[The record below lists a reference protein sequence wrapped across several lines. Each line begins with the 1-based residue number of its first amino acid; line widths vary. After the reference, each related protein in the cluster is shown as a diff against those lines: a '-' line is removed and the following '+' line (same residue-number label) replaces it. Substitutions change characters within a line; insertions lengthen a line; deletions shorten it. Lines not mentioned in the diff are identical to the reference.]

1 MSANE
6 VKEQIFLLSDSSTLG
21 AGLAAQLEEYK
32 LTTVSSMSDCTIP
45 YVALFID
52 QQYAVRVGEQMC
64 MQSIKDAHTM
74 LIPIFYTWITETDD
88 FRAEAMSL
96 GCSDFFAPPY
106 LPSVLNA
113 KLKTHLNLSSLQKQ
127 MSEEHEVGDAVDEQH
142 EMLLVQDAA
151 ILCLATV
158 ARVRDH
164 STGNHI
170 LRTQHYVK
178 ALAEHL
184 KNHPDF
190 AEYLDED
197 TIELFYKTASLHDI
211 GKVGIPDQILQKP
224 GKLTADEYEI
234 MKNHTVLGYQAIHSA
249 EQLLERNTVGKA
261 AKFLKIAQQVTLSH
275 HERWDGSGYPQNLKG
290 DDIPVVAR
298 LMAVADVYDA
308 MISRRPYKGARDHE
322 TAAGAILSGSGTHFD
337 PRVVSAFVDLED
349 TFANISLRL
358 EDYFPS
364 SADLTLH
371 SMNELIEH

>member
-1 MSANE
+1 MQAS
-6 VKEQIFLLSDSSTLG
+6 KQQIILLSDNSELGNCLAYQLSEYQLATLSS
-21 AGLAAQLEEYK
+21 A
-32 LTTVSSMSDCTIP
+32 SDCTMP

-52 QQYAVRVGEQMC
+52 QQYAERVGEEIC
-64 MQSIKDAHTM
+64 MRSIKQAHRD
-74 LIPIFYTWITETDD
+74 LVPIFYTWATETDD

-127 MSEEHEVGDAVDEQH
+127 MSEEHEASAPADDQH

-190 AEYLDED
+190 SEDLDPD

-224 GKLTADEYEI
+224 GKLTADEYEM
-234 MKNHTVLGYQAIHSA
+234 MKNHTVLGYQAIHAA
-249 EQLLERNTVGKA
+249 EQLLEHATTGKA

-275 HERWDGSGYPQNLKG
+275 HERWDGTGYPQNLKG

-308 MISRRPYKGARDHE
+308 MISRRPYKGARDHQ
-322 TAAGAILSGSGTHFD
+322 TAAKAIFDGSGTHFD
-337 PRVVSAFVDLED
+337 PRVVTAFEDLED

-371 SMNELIEH
+371 SMNELLE